1 MIDEIFGY
9 PVREVEKD
17 YLRGLDGLYRDI
29 EYEYLWPVING
40 HIWVKGFTTKKVC
53 ETIILDD
60 WSRWAGTDNG
70 N

>member
-1 MIDEIFGY
+1 MMDEIFGY
-9 PVREVEKD
+9 PVRQVEID
-17 YLRGLDGLYRDI
+17 YLLRDI
-29 EYEYLWPVING
+29 EYEYRWPVING
-40 HIWVKGFTTKKVC
+40 HIWVKGFTTKRVC